1 MYTRADLKS
10 LGHEYE
16 TAIKN
21 REIDIYVKYVGEGI
35 LKYAKEGN
43 KTIHFPMIRNIL
55 MVRRASDGLL
65 NKHDPGPIPEA
76 YISEVMMRLY
86 EIFPDTDFVIQDMY
100 LVVNWS

>member
-1 MYTRADLKS
+1 MYTRAHLKD

-43 KTIHFPMIRNIL
+43 RVIRFPMIKKTI
-55 MVRRASDGLL
+55 MIRRASDGML
-65 NKHDPGPIPEA
+65 NKYDPGPIPEE
-76 YISEVMMRLY
+76 YVLEVIDLLSY
-86 EIFPDTDFVIQDMY
+86 TFPDTDFFIEDMH

>member
-16 TAIKN
+16 SAIKN

-43 KTIHFPMIRNIL
+43 KMIRFPMISNIF

-65 NKHDPGPIPEA
+65 NKHDPGPIPEE
-76 YISEVMMRLY
+76 YVLEVIDLLSY
-86 EIFPDTDFVIQDMY
+86 TFPDTDFFIEDMH